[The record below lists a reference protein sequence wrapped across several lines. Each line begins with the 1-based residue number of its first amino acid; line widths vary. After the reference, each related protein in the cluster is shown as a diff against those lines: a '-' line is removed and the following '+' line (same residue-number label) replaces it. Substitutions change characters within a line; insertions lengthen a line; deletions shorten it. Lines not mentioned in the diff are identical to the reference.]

1 MKNCLI
7 SKVSEGLGDV
17 AAINFSFLNMFSLKM
32 EKEQVNNNEDKDMN
46 EQVLRN
52 FHFFAPVFCVLEK
65 SPLQKIKGVYLVGAK
80 LVDNS

>member
-7 SKVSEGLGDV
+7 SKVSMGFDDV
-17 AAINFSFLNMFSLKM
+17 AATDFSFLNMFSLKM

-52 FHFFAPVFCVLEK
+52 FHFFAPVFLDFVENALAEDKRCVFSWGK
-65 SPLQKIKGVYLVGAK
+65 TC
-80 LVDNS
+80 